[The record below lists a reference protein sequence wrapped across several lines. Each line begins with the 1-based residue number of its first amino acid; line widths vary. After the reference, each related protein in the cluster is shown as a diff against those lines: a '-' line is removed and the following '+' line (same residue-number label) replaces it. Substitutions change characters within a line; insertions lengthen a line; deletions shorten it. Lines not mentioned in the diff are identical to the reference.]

1 MTKIVSAGKSPAIK
15 IESIDGDLSV
25 VGWDTEDILIKADED
40 VLTVNQNG
48 QEVALS
54 CTDDVSLRVPKDAS
68 LFIKRIG
75 GDASLRGVMG
85 NIEIKEIDN
94 DLSIREA
101 GPVTIDTINA
111 DFSLRGAKGNLYVK
125 NVGGDVSIRDVDGN
139 VTLDSVADD
148 LALRGA
154 RGDIKVNVG
163 EDVVVYLE
171 PKADGVYSVI
181 AGDDILLVLPS
192 DANATL
198 NLHGDKI
205 DIDWPGIENEE
216 DAIERGITLGN
227 GSAKITLNAGGDIR
241 VTNNVDAGN
250 SAEDFGN
257 FAGMNFDWSGFGE
270 RLSRQVERG
279 VGRAARHAEEAAHRA
294 ERLAS
299 EAARRAERHAERQA
313 RRWKGNVKVGRWNW
327 DFGPGHGRGHI
338 QTPPTPPGSEP
349 VAEEERMA
357 VLKML
362 AEKKITAEQAEQL
375 LSALEGDK

>member
-1 MTKIVSAGKSPAIK
+1 MSKIISAGKSPMIK
-15 IESIDGDLSV
+15 VESIDGDLSV
-25 VGWDTEDILIKADED
+25 VGWDTEDILIKADEEL
-40 VLTVNQNG
+40 LTVRQNG
-48 QEVALS
+48 QEVTLS
-54 CTDDVSLRVPKDAS
+54 CTEDVSLRIPREAS

-101 GPVTIDTINA
+101 GLVTIDTIKS

-125 NVGGDVSIRDVDGN
+125 NVGGDVSVRDVGGN

-154 RGDIKVNVG
+154 RGNIKVNVG

-171 PKADGVYSVI
+171 PKSDGIYSVI

-198 NLHGDKI
+198 DLHGDKI
-205 DIDWPGIENEE
+205 DIDWPGVEN
-216 DAIERGITLGN
+216 DQDVIERGLTLGD

-270 RLSRQVERG
+270 EISRQVGLG
-279 VGRAARHAEEAAHRA
+279 VGQAARRAEEAARRA
-294 ERLAS
+294 ERLAND
-299 EAARRAERHAERQA
+299 AARRAERHAERQA
-313 RRWKGNVKVGRWNW
+313 RRWKGNVKVGRWDW
-327 DFGPGHGRGHI
+327 DFGPGHV
-338 QTPPTPPGSEP
+338 PPPPPPGSEP
-349 VAEEERMA
+349 VAEAERMT

-375 LSALEGDK
+375 LSALEGDQ